1 MNSLLK
7 SEFYKLKKSKS
18 FYILVFVSMLLALT
32 VALAHQAGANMES
45 NAGNASSKLS
55 AMVSEFGGAW
65 LIKEALNEGILP
77 LIIAIFVSIFVSVDF
92 NLGTIKN
99 IVSKGFN
106 RQKIY
111 FVKFII
117 SSFTGLIMLTC
128 FILTACIAG
137 TLMWGFDPNGIANTT
152 GLLTLFLTQSLMVI
166 AYVAIFVFTSM
177 SLRSS
182 GASIGVNICVVLLLS
197 SLLQA
202 FNLIFGGRIDLGSFW
217 VSDNMTKLITFSPT
231 STDLIRGITVAL
243 VYILLSTILGIK
255 LFQKQ
260 DIK

>member
-1 MNSLLK
+1 MNNLLK

-18 FYILVFVSMLLALT
+18 FYILLGVNVLLALT
-32 VALAHQAGANMES
+32 VAFAHQAGANMES
-45 NAGNASSKLS
+45 GAGNASSKLS
-55 AMVSEFGGAW
+55 SMVSEFGGAW
-65 LIKEALNEGILP
+65 LITESLNEGILP
-77 LIIAIFVSIFVSVDF
+77 LIIAIFVSIFVSADF

-99 IVSKGFN
+99 TVSKGFN

-117 SSFTGLIMLTC
+117 SSLTALIMLTV
-128 FILTACIAG
+128 FILTACITG
-137 TLMWGFDPNGIANTT
+137 TLMWGFDPNGIADTA
-152 GLLTLFLTQSLMVI
+152 GLLTLFLTQSLMII
-166 AYVAIFVFTSM
+166 AYVAIFVFISM

-182 GASIGVNICVVLLLS
+182 GSSIGLNICVVFLLG

-202 FNLIFGGRIDLGSFW
+202 FNLILGGKIDLGSFW
-217 VSDNMTKLITFSPT
+217 ISDNMTKLITFAPA
-231 STDLIRGITVAL
+231 STDLVRGIAVAL
-243 VYILLSTILGIK
+243 AYILVSTILGIK